1 MRKTTGI
8 SLILLIFLSLCLLTF
23 SLLSLSGALAD
34 ERLSQKAAD
43 RTTEYYAAV
52 SAAHKN
58 LAEIDAFLQRFFAE
72 NSGKE
77 MLTAD
82 DLVSLLLNADE
93 LAELG
98 LQADSDP
105 ATDSSIDPY
114 SLAFDVAVNET
125 QQLHVVLV
133 LYQPATDS
141 DAAPGRNTS
150 ADSDAASAALDSLYE
165 VVEWKTINTKK
176 WNADQSQKLFRI
188 PEA

>member
-58 LAEIDAFLQRFFAE
+58 LAEIDAFLQHFFAE
-72 NSGKE
+72 NSDKGK
-77 MLTAD
+77 LTAA
-82 DLVSLLLNADE
+82 DLVSLLLDADE
-93 LAELG
+93 LAELD
-98 LQADSDP
+98 LQTDRDP
-105 ATDSSIDPY
+105 AAASSIDPY
-114 SLAFDVAVNET
+114 SLAFDVAVNES
-125 QQLHVVLV
+125 QQLHVVLSFHD
-133 LYQPATDS
+133 P
-141 DAAPGRNTS
+141 DADLETFY
-150 ADSDAASAALDSLYE
+150 D

>member
-77 MLTAD
+77 KLTAD
-82 DLVSLLLNADE
+82 DLVSLVLNTDE

-98 LQADSDP
+98 LLTDRLPAADPD
-105 ATDSSIDPY
+105 IDQHT
-114 SLAFDVAVNET
+114 LAFDVAVNES
-125 QQLHVVLV
+125 QQLHVVLSFHD
-133 LYQPATDS
+133 L
-141 DAAPGRNTS
+141 N
-150 ADSDAASAALDSLYE
+150 ADFETFYD
-165 VVEWKTINTKK
+165 VVEWKIINTKK

>member
-52 SAAHKN
+52 SAAHKS
-58 LAEIDAFLQRFFAE
+58 LAEIDAFLQYFFAE

-77 MLTAD
+77 KLTAD
-82 DLVSLLLNADE
+82 DLVSLLLDVDE

-98 LQADSDP
+98 LQTDP
-105 ATDSSIDPY
+105 DIDPHT
-114 SLAFDVAVNET
+114 LAFNIAVNEA
-125 QQLHVVLV
+125 QQLHVVLSFHD
-133 LYQPATDS
+133 P
-141 DAAPGRNTS
+141 DADFETFY
-150 ADSDAASAALDSLYE
+150 D